1 MNRSA
6 NRPGSQHMG
15 RFRNFELVATVCRF
29 PRAADGDRPR
39 SEGMGSWSQCMR
51 EGERG
56 LSMNRESMERRPPAR
71 RVERTQLG
79 PRRTGGRR
87 SVGEGYAG
95 AAIRQGRVFVMD

>member
-1 MNRSA
+1 
-6 NRPGSQHMG
+6 
-15 RFRNFELVATVCRF
+15 
-29 PRAADGDRPR
+29 
-39 SEGMGSWSQCMR
+39 
-51 EGERG
+51 
-56 LSMNRESMERRPPAR
+56 MNRESMERRPPAR